1 MRSRLS
7 CVAGCP
13 RISMVP
19 ESGPRT
25 FMIMRRVVVL
35 PAPLGP
41 RRPKAAPRGTARE
54 RSSTAT
60 CPEKALL
67 TPERRMASSLT
78 PVLSAR
84 ASRGRRVYH
93 RAFAGTSPGKE
104 RGVAE
109 ASTVPRSFRF
119 GVQAK
124 LLAVVLLCVVVPVLT
139 LGLFLLRRNQEV
151 LREKVED
158 GLSSHLLRRQSA
170 FDDWMRDRAQ
180 EATRWSASF
189 VVYEGLDAF
198 AKEAPESR
206 AARDLK
212 SYLASLLGHYRVY
225 ESLFI
230 VDGEGRVLTGTREE
244 QLEDWAR
251 PLVQGEVS
259 FDGVLVSPL
268 RKSQLLGRPTQ
279 LLLRPIP
286 PPGTTERRGRAL
298 GYFVERFD
306 LRELESMLAEDAT
319 DLAPAPWLLDAE
331 GHILAR
337 AGKVVDDAGL
347 RPFPLPAASGSSSGP
362 GSFVAQGTLPEIGPS
377 VFGVRNLTGGFPGPL
392 VAPVPTAPALQAL
405 TAAP

>member
-1 MRSRLS
+1 LDGAGVRAEHVQDHAQRRGLARAVGPQEAEGDAARHGQGQVLHGL
-7 CVAGCP
+7 VAGEGLVHAGETDRFLAHAGFFRA
-13 RISMVP
+13 RILGK
-19 ESGPRT
+19 ESVSS
-25 FMIMRRVVVL
+25 RV
-35 PAPLGP
+35 
-41 RRPKAAPRGTARE
+41 RGD
-54 RSSTAT
+54 
-60 CPEKALL
+60 
-67 TPERRMASSLT
+67 
-78 PVLSAR
+78 
-84 ASRGRRVYH
+84 
-93 RAFAGTSPGKE
+93 FPGKE

-109 ASTVPRSFRF
+109 PAAVPRAFRL
-119 GVQAK
+119 GVQTK
-124 LLAVVLLCVVVPVLT
+124 LLAVVLLCVTVPVLT
-139 LGLFLLRRNQEV
+139 LGLFLMRRNREV

-158 GLSSHLLRRQSA
+158 GLSSHLLRKQSA

-198 AKEAPESR
+198 AKDSPESR

-212 SYLASLLGHYRVY
+212 SYLGSLLVHYRVY

-230 VDGEGRVLTGTREE
+230 VDGQGRVLTGTREE

-286 PPGTTERRGRAL
+286 PPGSSERRGRAL
-298 GYFVERFD
+298 GYFVERLD
-306 LRELESMLAEDAT
+306 LREMESMLAEDAT

-337 AGKVVDDAGL
+337 AGKVVDDAGT
-347 RPFPLPAASGSSSGP
+347 RTFPIPDGTACAGRAG
-362 GSFVAQGTLPEIGPS
+362 VVQGTL
-377 VFGVRNLTGGFPGPL
+377 
-392 VAPVPTAPALQAL
+392 
-405 TAAP
+405 